1 MILSL
6 NFLNRIDLFTLI
18 TAGNILVSRS
28 LKVRISGVYV
38 PFILI
43 LPTCCYFLSI
53 IFELS
58 FELNLKQTRDV
69 LRKICRNYRIKYGNN
84 INIKTDPDTIN
95 LDY

>member
-1 MILSL
+1 MLMPTAGNFGIQVFVILSL

-58 FELNLKQTRDV
+58 FELNLKQRCSQ
-69 LRKICRNYRIKYGNN
+69 K
-84 INIKTDPDTIN
+84 N
-95 LDY
+95 L